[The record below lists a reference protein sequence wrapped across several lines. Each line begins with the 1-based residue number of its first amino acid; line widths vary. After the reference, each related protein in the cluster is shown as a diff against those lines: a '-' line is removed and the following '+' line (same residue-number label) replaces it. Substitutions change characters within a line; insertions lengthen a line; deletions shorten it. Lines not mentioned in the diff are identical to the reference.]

1 VKDIW
6 RHIGQSRHNCSSM
19 RRMLEGFASQRYSF
33 ELTIL
38 PFHIYKSVWWVPSPP
53 PLHAILT
60 FSCRQRKHWP
70 ISPKYHWQLLRQYI
84 DAAFSGIWWRA
95 YTYRLKVVHNFFFC
109 KIVKLDAFKS
119 GGGNIRPAGHI
130 RPAKASFLDFK
141 RLILHEYG
149 PRDTNKSP
157 IWPADE
163 NSSPPL
169 I

>member
-95 YTYRLKVVHNFFFC
+95 YTYRLKVVH
-109 KIVKLDAFKS
+109 
-119 GGGNIRPAGHI
+119 
-130 RPAKASFLDFK
+130 K
-141 RLILHEYG
+141 RLMLHEYG